1 VARRNPLRELMQT
14 NLPPISVQKR
24 KLYRPKLSEVKK
36 IYDLLNRYIF
46 DNRLVR
52 PPIQIGVYKKYWGL
66 CLGHDKFQRKGTYCK
81 IKLVDKWY
89 CIQWLVTTLAHE
101 MVHQYEWDV
110 LRKPMTHRQS
120 FFIWKSK
127 LAKFNIDLK
136 TYHRSHKWF
145 KYQDFYKA

>member
-1 VARRNPLRELMQT
+1 MARRNPLRELMQT

>member
-1 VARRNPLRELMQT
+1 MARRNPLRELMHT
-14 NLPPISVQKR
+14 ALPPISIQKR
-24 KLYRPKLSEVKK
+24 KLYRPKLSEVKQ
-36 IYDLLNRYIF
+36 IYDILNRYVF
-46 DNRLVR
+46 DNQLVR

-66 CLGHDKFQRKGTYCK
+66 CLGHEKFQRKGTYCK

-89 CIQWLVTTLAHE
+89 CVQWLVTTLAHE

-136 TYHRSHKWF
+136 TYHGSGKWF
-145 KYQDFYKA
+145 KYQDFTKS